1 MVVFVKEKK
10 VPEVVEEIRMA
21 ILKNPH
27 KGIVCICINDKF
39 SCATCYIEL
48 QYVRVWVVYYLAY
61 LNTVIKKLQQISTSL
76 YPVQVLSF

>member
-1 MVVFVKEKK
+1 MVVFVKKK
-10 VPEVVEEIRMA
+10 IVAEVVKEMGRA

-39 SCATCYIEL
+39 SCATCYIKL
-48 QYVRVWVVYYLAY
+48 QYIRVWVVYYLVC
-61 LNTVIKKLQQISTSL
+61 LNTVIRKLQQISTSL